1 MTLSNFRN
9 TLTRR
14 ALIGG
19 LIGMVSSL
27 VAACSGP
34 ARPGSSQS
42 VEPDETATATATATE
57 AGELAREV
65 PGPETSEPTT
75 APAPTS
81 APAET
86 PGTSSTPPVSSTT
99 WGAVPAGSAGR
110 AAPAHRPSL
119 PREIYLPFAAVVS
132 RKLQVR
138 DISYEALVDV
148 WNLRID
154 NWRELGDPVS
164 SPVRRYTF
172 PDTALPFDP
181 FGGDIQVQT
190 IDELAELLWNDRG
203 GIAIIPTSAV
213 DFRFRTLR
221 VDGIDIFRHRGAP
234 NPLLLRTYGVPEEV
248 APETLIRRET
258 PAKLKFVGDIIFGRY
273 VQVAMEQRNDFAS
286 PFRAI
291 ADELHKADLTIGD
304 LECSLSDSFPQP
316 ERTEPHTFR
325 FKTGTVTVEG
335 LKLADIDILSRANN
349 HSFDFGPVGMVDTS
363 RTLVEAG
370 IKHFGIGQNLEE
382 ARRPVIAT
390 VGDLSFAF
398 LGYNGISDKFDGATA
413 DSPGTSPLIEAYV
426 REDIQRAAAEGHIVI
441 PFFHWGIEYVALPNE
456 EQRHFAR
463 LAIDAGA
470 AVVIGSHPHW
480 VQAVEIYRGKPIIYS
495 LGNSVFDQ
503 AWSRE
508 TMEGVIAD
516 IWFEGE
522 TVKGIDLNPVLI
534 IEEHKP
540 VLLDHDNAY
549 HVLERIWD
557 ASETVRGWG

>member
-1 MTLSNFRN
+1 M
-9 TLTRR
+9 
-14 ALIGG
+14 G
-19 LIGMVSSL
+19 
-27 VAACSGP
+27 SG
-34 ARPGSSQS
+34 
-42 VEPDETATATATATE
+42 EEEATATATSTAAEDVESAQTGSTPAT
-57 AGELAREV
+57 
-65 PGPETSEPTT
+65 PEPTAEPT
-75 APAPTS
+75 PTSPPAEAPATI
-81 APAET
+81 
-86 PGTSSTPPVSSTT
+86 STPPVSSTT
-99 WGAVPAGSAGR
+99 WGAIPSGSVGR

-119 PREIYLPFAAVVS
+119 PREIYVPFAAVVS

-138 DISYEALVDV
+138 DISYEELVDV
-148 WNLRID
+148 WNLRMN

-190 IDELAELLWNDRG
+190 IDELAEKLWNDRG

-221 VDGIDIFRHRGAP
+221 VNGIDIFRHRGAP
-234 NPLLLRTYGVPEEV
+234 NPLLLKTYGVPEEV
-248 APETLIRRET
+248 APETLIRRES

-349 HSFDFGPVGMVDTS
+349 HSFNFGPVGMEDTS
-363 RTLVEAG
+363 RTLDEAG

-398 LGYNGISDKFDGATA
+398 LGYDGISDDFDGATA
-413 DSPGTSPLIEAYV
+413 GSPGTSPLIEEYV
-426 REDIQRAAAEGHIVI
+426 REDIQRAAADGHIVI
-441 PFFHWGIEYVALPNE
+441 PFFHWGTEYVALPNE
-456 EQRHFAR
+456 EQRRFAH

-470 AVVIGSHPHW
+470 AIVIGSHPHW
-480 VQAVEIYRGKPIIYS
+480 VQAVETYRGKPIIYS
-495 LGNSVFDQ
+495 LGNFVFDQ

-516 IWFEGE
+516 VWFEGDK
-522 TVKGIDLNPVLI
+522 VKGIDLIPILI
-534 IEEHKP
+534 IEEHRP
-540 VLLDHDNAY
+540 VLLDNDNAY
-549 HVLERIWD
+549 HVLERILD
-557 ASETVRGWG
+557 ASEVVRSWD